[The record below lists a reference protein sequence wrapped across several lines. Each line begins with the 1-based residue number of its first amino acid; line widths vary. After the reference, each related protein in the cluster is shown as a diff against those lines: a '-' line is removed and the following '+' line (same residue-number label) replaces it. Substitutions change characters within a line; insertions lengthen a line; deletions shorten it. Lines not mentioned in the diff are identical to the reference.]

1 MTVSPRSPLISAAED
16 YARNRF
22 SADST
27 GHDWFHIDRVR
38 RNALAIARVEPGEA
52 NFLLVEVSA
61 LLHEVGDWKL
71 MPEGDNGVW
80 DSLRSSG
87 ATGTE
92 LSRIREI
99 IGEISF
105 KGAGVDTR
113 PATAEGKIVQ
123 DADRLDALGAIGV
136 ARAFAYG
143 GKKGQP
149 IHDPSVEPCLH
160 QSFAAY
166 RKHTGTS
173 INHFYEKLLL
183 LRDLMNTREG
193 RRLALVRH
201 RFMEDF
207 LARFGHEWEGTDP
220 APSTIRIVSGGQTG
234 VDRAALDAA
243 LDRYLAAGGWCPH
256 GRRSEDG
263 PLDSRYPVQETPSPE
278 PEQRTEWNVRDSDGT
293 LILFRERIFGGTA
306 LTASL
311 AERYQRPCLLVDL
324 QENSGVESALAW
336 LTEHCIRVLNIAG
349 PRASEDSSI
358 YGQARLY
365 LDRLLAKWNH

>member
-1 MTVSPRSPLISAAED
+1 
-16 YARNRF
+16 
-22 SADST
+22 
-27 GHDWFHIDRVR
+27 
-38 RNALAIARVEPGEA
+38 
-52 NFLLVEVSA
+52 
-61 LLHEVGDWKL
+61 
-71 MPEGDNGVW
+71 MPEGDNGLW
-80 DSLRSSG
+80 DRLRSSG

-160 QSFAAY
+160 ESFAAY
-166 RKHTGTS
+166 RNHAGTS

-201 RFMEDF
+201 RFMEEF
-207 LARFGHEWEGTDP
+207 LARFRHEWEGRDL
-220 APSTIRIVSGGQTG
+220 APGSIRIVSGGQTG
-234 VDRAALDAA
+234 VDRAALDIA
-243 LDRYLAAGGWCPH
+243 LDRHLAAGGWCPQ
-256 GRRSEDG
+256 GRRAEDG
-263 PLDSRYPVQETPSPE
+263 PLDSRYPLQETPSPE

-293 LILFRERIFGGTA
+293 LILFHDRISGGTA
-306 LTASL
+306 LTASF
-311 AERYQRPCLLVDL
+311 AERHQRPCLMVNL
-324 QENSGVESALAW
+324 QGNSGVETALGW
-336 LTEHCIRVLNIAG
+336 LTEHGIRVLNIAG
-349 PRASEDSSI
+349 PRASEAPSI
-358 YGQARLY
+358 YEQARRY
-365 LDRLLAKWNH
+365 LNRLLAEWNN